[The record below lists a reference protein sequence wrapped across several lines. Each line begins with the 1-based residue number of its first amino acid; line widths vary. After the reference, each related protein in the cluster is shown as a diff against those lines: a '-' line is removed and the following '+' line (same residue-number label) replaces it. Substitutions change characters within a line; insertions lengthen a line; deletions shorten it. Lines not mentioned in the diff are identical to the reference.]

1 MVGALPISLASI
13 FGVSFLTPLDGL
25 FVLAAAVPLAALVV
39 TERRAGRIRALL
51 GVVAPG
57 RRSLVPVVASLALL
71 PALVA
76 VAATQPVVV
85 RQQLVHE
92 RADAQAF
99 FVLDT
104 STSMRAEAEPG
115 QPTRLDRAKKLAL
128 QLRATMPDV
137 PVGIA
142 SMTDRVL
149 PNVMPTTDP
158 ALFARTLALSVGI
171 DRPPPSQP
179 YSRGR
184 ATNLQALSPVVA
196 GHFFSLLADRRLLVV
211 FTDGESQK
219 LSLYLQ
225 VTLQRRAAI
234 VFVHVWRP
242 DERIFYRRRADPNY
256 RSDPTSTALLAQ
268 AAKLTGGAAIDES
281 RFDAIAR
288 TARNA
293 VGYASSR
300 TRVDAYARVALAPWV
315 LLGGVAP
322 LGFLFWRRNL

>member
-1 MVGALPISLASI
+1 MTASV

-25 FVLAAAVPLAALVV
+25 FVLVAVVPLAALLV
-39 TERRAGRIRALL
+39 TERRADRIRAVL
-51 GVVAPG
+51 GVAGPG
-57 RRSLVPVVASLALL
+57 RRSLVPVVASLVLL

-85 RQQLVHE
+85 RQELVHE

-104 STSMRAEAEPG
+104 STSMRAQAAPG
-115 QPTRLDRAKKLAL
+115 RPTRLDRAKKLAL
-128 QLRATMPDV
+128 RLRAAIPDV

-158 ALFARTLALSVGI
+158 ALFARALALSVGV

-184 ATNLQALSPVVA
+184 ATNLQALSPVIA
-196 GHFFSLLADRRLLVV
+196 GHFFSPLANRRLLVV

-225 VTLQRRAAI
+225 VTLQRRVAI
-234 VFVHVWRP
+234 VFVHTWRP
-242 DERIFYRRRADPNY
+242 DERIFTKRRADPNY
-256 RSDPTSTALLAQ
+256 RSDPTSTALLQQ
-268 AAKLTGGAAIDES
+268 AAKLTGGTSIDES
-281 RFDAIAR
+281 RFGAIEHA
-288 TARNA
+288 ARNA

-322 LGFLFWRRNL
+322 LSFLFWRRNF

>member
-1 MVGALPISLASI
+1 MTASV

-25 FVLAAAVPLAALVV
+25 FVLVAIVPLAALLA
-39 TERRAGRIRALL
+39 TERRADRIRAVL
-51 GVVAPG
+51 GVVGPG
-57 RRSLVPVVASLALL
+57 RRSLVPVAASLVLL

-85 RQQLVHE
+85 RQELVHE

-104 STSMRAEAEPG
+104 SKSMLAQAAPG
-115 QPTRLDRAKKLAL
+115 RPDRLDRAKKLAL
-128 QLRATMPDV
+128 RLRATMPDV

-149 PNVMPTTDP
+149 PNVMPTTD
-158 ALFARTLALSVGI
+158 AAVFARALALSVGV

-179 YSRGR
+179 YSSGR
-184 ATNLQALSPVVA
+184 ATNLQALAPVVA
-196 GHFFSLLADRRLLVV
+196 GHFFSPLANRRLLVV

-225 VTLQRRAAI
+225 VTLQRRVAI
-234 VFVHVWRP
+234 VFVHVWQP
-242 DERIFYRRRADPNY
+242 DERIFSKRRADPNY
-256 RSDPTSTALLAQ
+256 RTDPTSATLLDQ
-268 AAKLTGGAAIDES
+268 AAKLTGGTAIDES
-281 RFDAIAR
+281 RFGALTHA
-288 TARNA
+288 ARNA

-300 TRVDAYARVALAPWV
+300 TRVDAYARVALAPWF
-315 LLGGVAP
+315 LLGGVVP
-322 LGFLFWRRNL
+322 LSFLFWRRNF

>member
-1 MVGALPISLASI
+1 MTASI

-25 FVLAAAVPLAALVV
+25 FVLVAAVPLAALLA
-39 TERRAGRIRALL
+39 TERRADRIRALL
-51 GVVAPG
+51 GVVRPG
-57 RRSLVPVVASLALL
+57 RRSLVPVVAALLLL

-104 STSMRAEAEPG
+104 STSMRAQAAPG
-115 QPTRLDRAKKLAL
+115 RPTRLDRAKKLAL
-128 QLRATMPDV
+128 RLRATMPDV

-149 PNVMPTTDP
+149 PNLMPTTDA
-158 ALFARTLALSVGI
+158 ALFTRALTLSVAV

-196 GHFFSLLADRRLLVV
+196 GHFFSPLANRRLLVV

-225 VTLQRRAAI
+225 VTLQRRVAI
-234 VFVHVWRP
+234 VFVHMWRP

-256 RSDPTSTALLAQ
+256 GTDPTSTSLLAQ
-268 AAKLTGGAAIDES
+268 AAKLTGGTAVDES
-281 RFDAIAR
+281 RFGALSHE
-288 TARNA
+288 ARNA
-293 VGYASSR
+293 VGFASSR

-322 LGFLFWRRNL
+322 LGFLFWRRNF

>member
-1 MVGALPISLASI
+1 MTASI

-25 FVLAAAVPLAALVV
+25 FVLVAAVPLAALLA
-39 TERRAGRIRALL
+39 TERRADRIRALL
-51 GVVAPG
+51 GVVAPS
-57 RRSLVPVVASLALL
+57 RRSLVPVVAALLLL

-104 STSMRAEAEPG
+104 STSMRAQAAPG
-115 QPTRLDRAKKLAL
+115 RPTRLDRAKKLAL
-128 QLRATMPDV
+128 RLRATMPDV

-149 PNVMPTTDP
+149 PNLMPTTDA
-158 ALFARTLALSVGI
+158 ALFTRALTLSVAV

-196 GHFFSLLADRRLLVV
+196 GHFFSPLANRRLLVV

-225 VTLQRRAAI
+225 VTLQRRVAI
-234 VFVHVWRP
+234 VFVHTWRP
-242 DERIFYRRRADPNY
+242 DERIFSKRRADPNY
-256 RSDPTSTALLAQ
+256 RADPTSTSLLAQ
-268 AAKLTGGAAIDES
+268 AAKLTGGIAVDES
-281 RFDAIAR
+281 RFGALSHD
-288 TARNA
+288 ARNA

-322 LGFLFWRRNL
+322 LGFLFWRRNF